1 LTGQGRFRGLVSPWI
16 GGALLGTAAITF
28 LAAVLDYSPTASGF
42 DAAGHT
48 LFPYA
53 PQAGFL
59 LGGFTLCMLV
69 STGLWG
75 AVARI
80 ASREFMVRAAI
91 LTGLLLFGAVAG
103 IGYAL
108 SPDQRHTSGPHSG
121 FPVAQ
126 GGYRDSAPQFSA
138 PSSLSRSSSPVGGQ
152 DPPSHVRRT
161 DDSYRPDDGYDWAS
175 SAEDDMRV
183 IWSPGRASLSYPN
196 ILAGKT
202 EGIWLPAG
210 GYRSLDGTIVGR
222 RAGDDLAV
230 KPVEIV
236 AGHPGPAR
244 PRSCGD
250 SPTHPCWYFCRSRS
264 AYYPSVTYC
273 PEPWV
278 PE

>member
-1 LTGQGRFRGLVSPWI
+1 MRSGSREFQASSASCTFCRAVSSVKGGSGGR
-16 GGALLGTAAITF
+16 TF

-108 SPDQRHTSGPHSG
+108 SPDQRHTSAPHSG

-126 GGYRDSAPQFSA
+126 GGV
-138 PSSLSRSSSPVGGQ
+138 SRIC
-152 DPPSHVRRT
+152 
-161 DDSYRPDDGYDWAS
+161 A
-175 SAEDDMRV
+175 A
-183 IWSPGRASLSYPN
+183 I
-196 ILAGKT
+196 
-202 EGIWLPAG
+202 
-210 GYRSLDGTIVGR
+210 
-222 RAGDDLAV
+222 
-230 KPVEIV
+230 
-236 AGHPGPAR
+236 
-244 PRSCGD
+244 
-250 SPTHPCWYFCRSRS
+250 
-264 AYYPSVTYC
+264 
-273 PEPWV
+273 
-278 PE
+278 